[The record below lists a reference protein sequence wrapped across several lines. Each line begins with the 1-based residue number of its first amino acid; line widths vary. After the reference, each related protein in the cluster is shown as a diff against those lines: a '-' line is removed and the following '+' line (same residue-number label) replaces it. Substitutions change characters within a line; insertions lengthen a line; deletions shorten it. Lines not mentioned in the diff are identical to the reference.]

1 MIKKDCFMQEQE
13 LFIKRAI
20 NFYKNSIKETQLKI
34 DVFSSYLKNK
44 NMATIYE
51 DIKKQI
57 ANEEEKISFYK
68 DTIKI
73 YTNALENLQKNMKL
87 DAKNGF
93 TII

>member
-1 MIKKDCFMQEQE
+1 MNKGCFMQEQE

-34 DVFSSYLKNK
+34 DVFSSYFKNK

-57 ANEEEKISFYK
+57 DNEEEKISFYK

-73 YTNALENLQKNMKL
+73 YTNVLENLQKNMKL

>member
-1 MIKKDCFMQEQE
+1 MSNKGCFIQEEE

-20 NFYKNSIKETQLKI
+20 NFYNNSIEETQMKI

-57 ANEEEKISFYK
+57 ASEEEKIAFYK
-68 DTIKI
+68 DTIKD
-73 YTNALENLQKNMKL
+73 YFKRLKKLQTLYKICKKNSL
-87 DAKNGF
+87 P
-93 TII
+93 